1 MRLAAT
7 IALISL
13 WPVAALAGGA
23 PAGSSPPAPPSKQG
37 AAASASV
44 PPTTAPIPKV
54 ASKVPV
60 SGKGAGKT
68 GKTEGP
74 VQTVLVTV
82 ENVESN
88 KGDVSVALCDKGL
101 SKDGCPFGTG
111 RTAATGTME
120 FVFENIPPGNYAVVA
135 FHDLNSNRE
144 FDQILGVPREPYA
157 LSKDAANKM
166 IPTFKDAALAIG
178 EGETRVTIK
187 MHRFMG
193 R

>member
-1 MRLAAT
+1 MRHDRAEH
-7 IALISL
+7 
-13 WPVAALAGGA
+13 
-23 PAGSSPPAPPSKQG
+23 QRRY
-37 AAASASV
+37 
-44 PPTTAPIPKV
+44 
-54 ASKVPV
+54 
-60 SGKGAGKT
+60 
-68 GKTEGP
+68 
-74 VQTVLVTV
+74 
-82 ENVESN
+82 

-111 RTAATGTME
+111 RTAATRTME

>member
-7 IALISL
+7 TALISL

-23 PAGSSPPAPPSKQG
+23 PAGLYPPAPPSKQG
-37 AAASASV
+37 AASSTSV
-44 PPTTAPIPKV
+44 PPTATPAPKV
-54 ASKVPV
+54 ASKVPA
-60 SGKGAGKT
+60 SGKGAGK
-68 GKTEGP
+68 
-74 VQTVLVTV
+74 TVLVTV

>member
-37 AAASASV
+37 AASSVSA
-44 PPTTAPIPKV
+44 PPTTAPAPKL
-54 ASKVPV
+54 SV

-68 GKTEGP
+68 EGR

-82 ENVESN
+82 ENVESS

>member
-7 IALISL
+7 TALISL

-23 PAGSSPPAPPSKQG
+23 PAGLSPPAPPSKQG
-37 AAASASV
+37 AASSASA
-44 PPTTAPIPKV
+44 PPTTAPAQKI
-54 ASKVPV
+54 ASKVSV
-60 SGKGAGKT
+60 SGKGT
-68 GKTEGP
+68 GK
-74 VQTVLVTV
+74 QTVLVMV
-82 ENVESN
+82 ENVESS

-187 MHRFMG
+187 MQRFMG

>member
-7 IALISL
+7 IALIGL

-23 PAGSSPPAPPSKQG
+23 PAGLSPPALPSKPG
-37 AAASASV
+37 AASSASV

-68 GKTEGP
+68 EGP
-74 VQTVLVTV
+74 VRTVLVTV
-82 ENVESN
+82 ENVESS

-166 IPTFKDAALAIG
+166 IPTFKDAARAIG

-187 MHRFMG
+187 MQRFMG

>member
-23 PAGSSPPAPPSKQG
+23 PAGSSPPVPPSKQG
-37 AAASASV
+37 VASSV
-44 PPTTAPIPKV
+44 SAPPTTAPAPKV
-54 ASKVPV
+54 APKLSV

-68 GKTEGP
+68 EGR
-74 VQTVLVTV
+74 VQAVLVTV

-111 RTAATGTME
+111 KTAVTGTME
-120 FVFENIPPGNYAVVA
+120 FVFESIPPGNYAVVA
-135 FHDLNSNRE
+135 FHDVNSNRE
-144 FDQILGVPREPYA
+144 FDQTLGVPREPYA

-187 MHRFMG
+187 MQRFLG

>member
-37 AAASASV
+37 AVSSTSV
-44 PPTTAPIPKV
+44 PPTATPAPKV
-54 ASKVPV
+54 VSKVPV

-68 GKTEGP
+68 EGP
-74 VQTVLVTV
+74 VRTVLVTV
-82 ENVESN
+82 ENVESS

-120 FVFENIPPGNYAVVA
+120 FVFESIPPGNYAVVA

-187 MHRFMG
+187 LHRFMG

>member
-13 WPVAALAGGA
+13 WPVAVLAGGA
-23 PAGSSPPAPPSKQG
+23 PAGSSPPAQPSKQG

-44 PPTTAPIPKV
+44 PPTTAPAPKV
-54 ASKVPV
+54 ASKVPG
-60 SGKGAGKT
+60 SGKGAGKI
-68 GKTEGP
+68 EGP

-82 ENVESN
+82 ENVESS

-101 SKDGCPFGTG
+101 SKEACPFGTG

-120 FVFENIPPGNYAVVA
+120 FAFENIPPGNYAVVA

-178 EGETRVTIK
+178 GGGKRGNNK
-187 MHRFMG
+187 MQRFMG

>member
-7 IALISL
+7 TALISL
-13 WPVAALAGGA
+13 GPVAALAGGA
-23 PAGSSPPAPPSKQG
+23 PAGLSPPAPPSKQG

-44 PPTTAPIPKV
+44 PPTATPAPKV
-54 ASKVPV
+54 VSKVPA
-60 SGKGAGKT
+60 SGKSA

-82 ENVESN
+82 ENVESS

-135 FHDLNSNRE
+135 CQDDHGLTRQVWPRVARDTGQLHR
-144 FDQILGVPREPYA
+144 QIFEPAHTALGLR
-157 LSKDAANKM
+157 
-166 IPTFKDAALAIG
+166 
-178 EGETRVTIK
+178 
-187 MHRFMG
+187 
-193 R
+193 